1 MSVSTTTNYIVNLFA
16 ADELVNT
23 IALSASGIIDTKK
36 ESIYPLVTIEYNG
49 FEIDRDNALL
59 KDDYTITILQQR
71 DSRKAEQPSKLMEDT
86 NYIDNLNECQS
97 ICVNFVNYIDRFEL
111 ENINIDSLSIS
122 EPLSNYGGANL
133 DGFRIDI
140 TFSVPNTGFCTTT

>member
-23 IALSASGIIDTKK
+23 IALTASGIIDTKK

-71 DSRKAEQPSKLMEDT
+71 DARKVEQPSKLMEDT

-122 EPLSNYGGANL
+122 EPLSGYGGANL

-140 TFSVPNTGFCTTT
+140 TFATPNTGFCTTT